1 MNAELL
7 KIKYVNPLTKVRQ
20 HEYRCDKY
28 GCVCTERKYRRD
40 YNFKLENKAFE
51 ILKTNSKKYS
61 LLCKVGDE
69 VYYCYNINEMLDSGF
84 EPINIQFKDKCFL
97 WKVEGVE
104 GKYKSKT
111 YFKLINNISAK

>member
-20 HEYRCDKY
+20 HEYRCDNL
-28 GCVCTERKYRRD
+28 GCVCIERKYRSD
-40 YNFKLENKAFE
+40 YNFKLENKTFE
-51 ILKTNSKKYS
+51 FLKTNSKKYS
-61 LLCKVGDE
+61 LLCKVGDD

-97 WKVEGVE
+97 WEVEGME